1 MRSRARCIA
10 AMATGALLLAGCTQ
24 GDQGQGEDIEENG
37 EYHPSGTVKMVV
49 AMAPGGGSDRA
60 MRVMSEAVNE
70 NAEGY
75 NTVVENREGGGGAVG
90 WSYFYGL
97 DGEPGNLV
105 KAESAINTL
114 PLQEGVEVPWT
125 YEDFTPIALFGE
137 DSRMIVAPADSDL
150 DTCADLAST
159 TDLAIG
165 NSGTYGADGMA
176 IHHLEQ
182 AGMQANKVPY
192 GSTGEVM
199 TALLGDQ
206 IEAAPASAA
215 SAKPYVES
223 GDLKAL
229 CTFSEERFDDDVLG
243 NVETAEEQGIDG
255 TVVLWRGVLAPPNI
269 SEAAQE
275 FWIQEFQKATETDV
289 YHEYIEDDLLIE
301 KQLYGDEFAAY
312 LDEHDAEIREYF
324 Q

>member
-24 GDQGQGEDIEENG
+24 GGQGQGEDIEENG

-114 PLQEGVEVPWT
+114 PLQE
-125 YEDFTPIALFGE
+125 
-137 DSRMIVAPADSDL
+137 R
-150 DTCADLAST
+150 
-159 TDLAIG
+159 
-165 NSGTYGADGMA
+165 
-176 IHHLEQ
+176 
-182 AGMQANKVPY
+182 
-192 GSTGEVM
+192 
-199 TALLGDQ
+199 
-206 IEAAPASAA
+206 
-215 SAKPYVES
+215 
-223 GDLKAL
+223 
-229 CTFSEERFDDDVLG
+229 SEEHTSEL
-243 NVETAEEQGIDG
+243 QS
-255 TVVLWRGVLAPPNI
+255 RGHLVCR
-269 SEAAQE
+269 
-275 FWIQEFQKATETDV
+275 
-289 YHEYIEDDLLIE
+289 LL
-301 KQLYGDEFAAY
+301 L
-312 LDEHDAEIREYF
+312 
-324 Q
+324 

>member
-1 MRSRARCIA
+1 MA
-10 AMATGALLLAGCTQ
+10 AMAAGALLLAGCSQ
-24 GDQGQGEDIEENG
+24 GSQGSGEDTGRNG

-60 MRVMSEAVNE
+60 MRVMSEAINE

-90 WSYFYGL
+90 WSYVYGL

-114 PLQEGVEVPWT
+114 PLQEGVELPWT

-137 DSRMIVAPADSDL
+137 DTRMIVAPSSSEM
-150 DTCADLAST
+150 DTCADLAASR
-159 TDLAIG
+159 DLAIG

-199 TALLGDQ
+199 TALLGGQ
-206 IEAAPASAA
+206 IAAAPASAA
-215 SAKPYVES
+215 SAKPYVAS

-229 CTFSEERFDDDVLG
+229 CTFSEERFEDDVLG
-243 NVETAEEQGIDG
+243 DVETAEEQGIDG
-255 TVVLWRGVLAPPNI
+255 SVVLWRGVLAPPNI
-269 SEAAQE
+269 SDAAQD
-275 FWIQEFQKATETDV
+275 FWIEEFRRAAETDV
-289 YHEYIEDDLLIE
+289 YHEYIEEDMLIE
-301 KQLYGDEFAAY
+301 KQLYGEEFAAY

-324 Q
+324 E